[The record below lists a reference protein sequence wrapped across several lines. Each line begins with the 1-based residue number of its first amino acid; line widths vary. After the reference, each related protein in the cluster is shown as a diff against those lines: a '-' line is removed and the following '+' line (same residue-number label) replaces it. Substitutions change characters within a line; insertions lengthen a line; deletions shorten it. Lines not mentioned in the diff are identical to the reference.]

1 LPDGEHHKGEQQRL
15 TFASPASIQEC
26 HTFAIFMI
34 LFQALATAR
43 LYSIVGFTDI
53 TSPHGWGENTNRIK
67 NETKHKRTC
76 G

>member
-26 HTFAIFMI
+26 HTVAIFMI

-43 LYSIVGFTDI
+43 LYSIVGLPILLRPTDGAK
-53 TSPHGWGENTNRIK
+53 TPTG
-67 NETKHKRTC
+67 
-76 G
+76 